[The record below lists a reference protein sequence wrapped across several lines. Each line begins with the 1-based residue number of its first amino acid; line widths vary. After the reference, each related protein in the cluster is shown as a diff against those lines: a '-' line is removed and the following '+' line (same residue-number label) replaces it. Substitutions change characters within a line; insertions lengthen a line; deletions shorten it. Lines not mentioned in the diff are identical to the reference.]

1 MRGAGKGHAMLGKS
15 TAAIFLGLPLAVL
28 MVGFLALLSNDQT
41 NTTLPW
47 LLLFFLVWIAV
58 MTATFLFK
66 SGLRAWLW
74 MGSLTI
80 IGFTA
85 LHFLKASGLLRI
97 AA

>member
-1 MRGAGKGHAMLGKS
+1 MWGKS
-15 TAAIFLGLPLAVL
+15 TAAVLLGMPLSVL
-28 MVGFLALLSNDQT
+28 LVGFAALLSSDQAT
-41 NTTLPW
+41 TTLPW

-66 SGLRAWLW
+66 TGLRAWLW
-74 MGSLTI
+74 LGGLTVA
-80 IGFTA
+80 GYAA